1 MKMKRTIFLF
11 AVFLATTLQA
21 QDLPETSSQLSVNFM
36 VPSLEWEKK
45 TGTTSTLVLN
55 LGTAFVYRKS
65 TYSSGYAVFP
75 TLQAQYR
82 KYYNFNKRLEK
93 GKKISENSGNYITAL
108 VDITSGNPIL
118 GDLESM
124 ADYSVFLGPAW
135 GLQRIYH
142 SGFKLNLNL
151 GIGYGFND
159 LGDSY
164 FAPMVGL
171 QLGWLLSK

>member
-1 MKMKRTIFLF
+1 MRKNLYLF
-11 AVFLATTLQA
+11 VLFFATGLQA
-21 QDLPETSSQLSVNFM
+21 QDEPVTSSQLSVNFM
-36 VPSLEWEKK
+36 IPSLEGEIK
-45 TGTTSTLVLN
+45 TGTTSTLALN

-65 TYSSGYAVFP
+65 TYTSGYAVFP

-82 KYYNFNKRLEK
+82 NYYNFNKRLEK

-124 ADYSVFLGPAW
+124 ADYAVFVGPAW
-135 GLQRIYH
+135 GLQRIYN

-151 GIGYGFND
+151 GIGYGFKD

-164 FAPMVGL
+164 FAPLVGL